1 MPLVK
6 VGSLSTLPPGSVLQ
20 AVANGESYAICNVD
34 GEIHALEGTCPH
46 AGGPLGEGALHG
58 STLVCP
64 WHSWEYDCVTGENTM
79 DPDTKLAK
87 YAVTLRG
94 DDILVDL
101 P

>member
-1 MPLVK
+1 MQ
-6 VGSLSTLPPGSVLQ
+6 SMT
-20 AVANGESYAICNVD
+20 NGESYAICNVR

-58 STLVCP
+58 GTLVCP
-64 WHSWEYDCVTGENTM
+64 WHGWEYDCISGENTM
-79 DPDTKLAK
+79 DPDTKLTK
-87 YAVTLRG
+87 YAVTVRG